1 MPSSNRPARLK
12 SSRGTDRNARCGKLQ
27 GAAGRRSVEVKA
39 VGLGGVKVIP
49 EGDGDR
55 LFVFDKREMR
65 DPACRQ
71 KLGGAIRHGA
81 LGVPS
86 DLGLSSHHT

>member
-1 MPSSNRPARLK
+1 M
-12 SSRGTDRNARCGKLQ
+12 
-27 GAAGRRSVEVKA
+27 EVKA

-49 EGDGDR
+49 ERDGDR

-71 KLGGAIRHGA
+71 KLGGAIRRGA
-81 LGVPS
+81 LGVSS
-86 DLGLSSHHT
+86 DLGLPSHHP

>member
-1 MPSSNRPARLK
+1 
-12 SSRGTDRNARCGKLQ
+12 
-27 GAAGRRSVEVKA
+27 
-39 VGLGGVKVIP
+39 VIP

-71 KLGGAIRHGA
+71 KLGGAIRRGA
-81 LGVPS
+81 LGVSS
-86 DLGLSSHHT
+86 DLGLSSHHP